1 MDTKYKSI
9 SISHHRDS
17 MLIWTVSKLVS
28 FMFFKYFILIYNQ
41 EKVEDPSGMLPREYC
56 IQNLIESRRTNFFTS
71 TAPRLLNCICIS
83 RIVKVSTT
91 SVLHQCSSKLITR
104 ILSDEIATGIASE
117 DGQWNL
123 QL

>member
-1 MDTKYKSI
+1 MDIKYKSI
-9 SISHHRDS
+9 SILRHRDS

>member
-1 MDTKYKSI
+1 
-9 SISHHRDS
+9 

-28 FMFFKYFILIYNQ
+28 FMFFKDFILIYNQ
-41 EKVEDPSGMLPREYC
+41 EKVEDPPGMLPREYC

-91 SVLHQCSSKLITR
+91 LVLHQCSSKLITR

>member
-1 MDTKYKSI
+1 
-9 SISHHRDS
+9 
-17 MLIWTVSKLVS
+17 
-28 FMFFKYFILIYNQ
+28 MFFRIVIFIYYQ
-41 EKVEDPSGMLPREYC
+41 EKVEDPPGMLPREYC

-83 RIVKVSTT
+83 RIVKVTMTYIIIQYNLYFLNSET
-91 SVLHQCSSKLITR
+91 IDR

-123 QL
+123 PL

>member
-1 MDTKYKSI
+1 
-9 SISHHRDS
+9 

-41 EKVEDPSGMLPREYC
+41 EKVEDPPGMLPREYC

>member
-1 MDTKYKSI
+1 
-9 SISHHRDS
+9 
-17 MLIWTVSKLVS
+17 
-28 FMFFKYFILIYNQ
+28 
-41 EKVEDPSGMLPREYC
+41 MLPREYC

-83 RIVKVSTT
+83 RIVKVTMTYIIIQYNLYFLNSET
-91 SVLHQCSSKLITR
+91 IDR

-123 QL
+123 PL

>member
-9 SISHHRDS
+9 SISRHRDS

-28 FMFFKYFILIYNQ
+28 FLFLYFILIYNQ

-91 SVLHQCSSKLITR
+91 SVIHQCSSKLITR

>member
-1 MDTKYKSI
+1 
-9 SISHHRDS
+9 

-28 FMFFKYFILIYNQ
+28 FMFLYFILIYNQ

-91 SVLHQCSSKLITR
+91 SVIDQCSSKLITR

>member
-1 MDTKYKSI
+1 
-9 SISHHRDS
+9 
-17 MLIWTVSKLVS
+17 MLIWMESKLVS
-28 FMFFKYFILIYNQ
+28 YMFFRIVIFIYYQ
-41 EKVEDPSGMLPREYC
+41 EKVEDPPGMLPREYC

-83 RIVKVSTT
+83 RIVKVTMTYIIIQYNLYFLNSET
-91 SVLHQCSSKLITR
+91 INR

-123 QL
+123 PL